1 MIVCSLRY
9 VTILIT
15 TQMVATDAAAMNGSI
30 NNNLNTYKI

>member
-9 VTILIT
+9 VTILIAT
-15 TQMVATDAAAMNGSI
+15 KMVATDVAAMNGSI